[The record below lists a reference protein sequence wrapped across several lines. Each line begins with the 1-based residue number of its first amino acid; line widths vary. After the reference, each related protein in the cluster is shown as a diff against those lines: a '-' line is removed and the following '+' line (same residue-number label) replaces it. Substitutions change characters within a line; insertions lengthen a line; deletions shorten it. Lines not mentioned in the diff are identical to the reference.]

1 MEPQAT
7 NSNPT
12 ELQVFACSVVKV
24 VDSFVLVH
32 IEKPK
37 VIVFPVTNSTKTSK
51 KWIGANVYA
60 RPPTFEWAA

>member
-37 VIVFPVTNSTKTSK
+37 VIVFPVTTKTSK

-60 RPPTFEWAA
+60 RPPTFELAA

>member
-1 MEPQAT
+1 
-7 NSNPT
+7 
-12 ELQVFACSVVKV
+12 VVKV

-37 VIVFPVTNSTKTSK
+37 VIVFPVTTKTSK